1 MILMG
6 SLTAFGVM
14 AWCWGGEDSHRE
26 AEKLLGSMDREE
38 MERLQSA
45 VYDGANYVA
54 EETNEHAQLE
64 EASQKD
70 LSEELDGAE
79 EGIQLFD
86 DFIARKH
93 QETETTNDLQR
104 ICEEVHGAEAEENA
118 ELERADKKIKDLMA
132 RLEIAESQNDELREE
147 LSSKTFVQVRE
158 IDVCNNIGNLALM
171 DDLQRANNNIES
183 LFASLEKAEARNDQ
197 IRDELFAKAYVE
209 MELENAREEIR
220 ILEKKLERVTEDLKI
235 ANERLLEKSDLE
247 EYVES
252 ADKEIRTLWAE
263 LDNVKA
269 ENKRLKT
276 ENVGQKAALESELN
290 AAIEEVYRIGTKLDT
305 LLDEN
310 TKLKTELLNKK
321 DVVCDLEMA
330 EEELEK
336 LWREFAGVKAENR
349 RLKRDLSEER
359 ATRNALMKA
368 DEKNK
373 ILEEE
378 IRNLTLVADEFAIY
392 KEKYQD
398 MMERNTKLEMELNHK
413 NYAISQLVDGLSQ
426 THPELKELYHMDISA
441 LVQSHPP
448 TPPPPRKYH
457 VSTQHHSFTVPSLVT
472 RLVLQ
477 RATPILLS
485 PLISKRARF
494 YASAFLIYERV
505 RSSDQID
512 ITDSLNGR
520 KWSACKEFCS

>member
-1 MILMG
+1 MVRFMTDKLILMG

-14 AWCWGGEDSHRE
+14 AWWWGDEDSHRE
-26 AEKLLGSMDREE
+26 AEQFLDSMDREE
-38 MERLQSA
+38 MERLQQA

-54 EETNEHAQLE
+54 EETKEHAQL

-79 EGIQLFD
+79 EGNKLFD
-86 DFIARKH
+86 DFIARIH

-104 ICEEVHGAEAEENA
+104 ICEEVHGAEEEEMELSTDNIVISALNA
-118 ELERADKKIKDLMA
+118 ELDRANKKIEGLMA
-132 RLEIAESQNDELREE
+132 SLEKAERQNDELREE
-147 LSSKTFVQVRE
+147 LSAKTFVQVRE
-158 IDVCNNIGNLALM
+158 IEVCNNIGNLALM
-171 DDLQRANNNIES
+171 DDLQRANKNIES
-183 LFASLEKAEARNDQ
+183 LFVSLEKAEARKDQ
-197 IRDELFAKAYVE
+197 LRDELFAKAYVE
-209 MELENAREEIR
+209 QELENAREEIR
-220 ILEKKLERVTEDLKI
+220 ILEKKMERVIGDLEA
-235 ANERLLEKSDLE
+235 ANEKLCEKSDLE

-263 LDNVKA
+263 LDSVKA

-290 AAIEEVYRIGTKLDT
+290 AAVEEVYRIETKLDT
-305 LLDEN
+305 VLDEN
-310 TKLKTELLNKK
+310 TKLKTELLIKK
-321 DVVCDLEMA
+321 DMVCDLEMA

-336 LWREFAGVKAENR
+336 LWKEFAGVKAENR

-378 IRNLTLVADEFAIY
+378 IRNLTSVADEFAIY

-426 THPELKELYHMDISA
+426 THPELKELYHMDISGE
-441 LVQSHPP
+441 Q
-448 TPPPPRKYH
+448 TGD
-457 VSTQHHSFTVPSLVT
+457 
-472 RLVLQ
+472 VLAAVEHQ
-477 RATPILLS
+477 IAG
-485 PLISKRARF
+485 A
-494 YASAFLIYERV
+494 ED
-505 RSSDQID
+505 SS
-512 ITDSLNGR
+512 S
-520 KWSACKEFCS
+520 